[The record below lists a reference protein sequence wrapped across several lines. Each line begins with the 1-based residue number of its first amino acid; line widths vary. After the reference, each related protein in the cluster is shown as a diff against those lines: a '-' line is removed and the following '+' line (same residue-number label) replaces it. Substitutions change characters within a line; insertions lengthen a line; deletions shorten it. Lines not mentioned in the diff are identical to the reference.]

1 MKIATDGPDA
11 GRQSRTTAM
20 KKISVVTPCFN
31 EEDNVRA
38 CYDAVRQ
45 LFENELKGYARE
57 HIFCDNASTDTTV
70 EILRNIAENDP
81 DVRVIVNARNFGPFR
96 SNLNGVRNT
105 TGDAVLMYLPAD
117 LQDPPELLPRFV
129 ELWEQGNEIVYGI
142 RAEREEPW
150 LMVMTRKAYYRMIN
164 ALSFVDIPLNVGD
177 FQLIDRKVVDALSD
191 MTDRDPFPRI
201 MTFETGFRAVG
212 VPYTFRARARGFS
225 KNRLH
230 HLFSQGMTGLITSST
245 APLRAALIFGALVM
259 IGSLLFALYTA
270 IAHTITTGSLAPPGI
285 PTLIVALFFFAG
297 LQLFFL
303 GMLGEYVL
311 AIFGQ
316 VRGRPLVYERERI
329 NFEQEKRKPARK
341 KTPPAKD

>member
-1 MKIATDGPDA
+1 
-11 GRQSRTTAM
+11 M

-31 EEDNVRA
+31 EEESIRE
-38 CYDAVRQ
+38 CYETIRD
-45 LFENELKGYARE
+45 LFADELPGYARE
-57 HIFCDNASTDTTV
+57 HIFCDNASTDGTV
-70 EILRNIAENDP
+70 DILREIAAGD
-81 DVRVIVNARNFGPFR
+81 DCVKVIVNSRNFGPFR

-117 LQDPPELLPRFV
+117 LQDPPELLPEFV
-129 ELWEQGNEIVYGI
+129 KLWEQGYGIVYGI
-142 RAEREEPW
+142 RAEREESR
-150 LMVMTRKAYYRMIN
+150 LMVLIRKAYYRLIN
-164 ALSFVDIPLNVGD
+164 KLSYIDIPLNVGD
-177 FQLIDRKVVDALSD
+177 FQLIDRKVADALSAMKD
-191 MTDRDPFPRI
+191 NEPFPRI
-201 MTFETGFRAVG
+201 MTFETGFRATG
-212 VPYTFRARARGFS
+212 IPYTWKARARGFS

-245 APLRAALIFGALVM
+245 APLRAALILGMVVM
-259 IGSLLFALYTA
+259 AGSLVFALYTA
-270 IAHTITTGSLAPPGI
+270 IAHFLASGSLAPPGI

-329 NFEQEKRKPARK
+329 NFDDPDAPAPAKRRK
-341 KTPPAKD
+341 KPSAPKS

>member
-1 MKIATDGPDA
+1 
-11 GRQSRTTAM
+11 M

-31 EEDNVRA
+31 EEECVRT
-38 CYDAVRQ
+38 CYETIRD
-45 LFENELKGYARE
+45 LFEQELPGYERE

-70 EILRNIAENDP
+70 EILREIAAGDP
-81 DVRVIVNARNFGPFR
+81 CVKVIVNARNFGPFR
-96 SNLNGVRNT
+96 SNLNGIRNT

-117 LQDPPELLPRFV
+117 LQDPPELLPKFV

-142 RAEREEPW
+142 RAEREEPR
-150 LMVMTRKAYYRMIN
+150 LMVLVRKAYYRLIN
-164 ALSFVDIPLNVGD
+164 TLSYISIPLDVGD
-177 FQLIDRKVVDALSD
+177 FQLIDRRVVDALAE
-191 MTDRDPFPRI
+191 MTDKEPFPRI
-201 MTFETGFRAVG
+201 MTFETGFRSTG
-212 VPYTFRARARGFS
+212 IPYTFRARAKGFS

-230 HLFSQGMTGLITSST
+230 NLFSQGMTGLITSST
-245 APLRAALIFGALVM
+245 APLRASLIFGALVM
-259 IGSLLFALYTA
+259 AGSLVFALYTA
-270 IAHTITTGSLAPPGI
+270 LAHLLAGGPLAAPGI

-329 NFEQEKRKPARK
+329 NFETPKKPAQK
-341 KTPPAKD
+341 EAAPPKE